1 MLRERHVRHAS
12 FSSKLKCV
20 DRCRVIVQVETVH
33 HLVIPSREEVCIVF
47 APRERKDVGRVTQE
61 PSARAIRTC
70 LWRAGSRVVIVV
82 QIADVNAHVVA
93 ATRHPL
99 P

>member
-1 MLRERHVRHAS
+1 M
-12 FSSKLKCV
+12 
-20 DRCRVIVQVETVH
+20 
-33 HLVIPSREEVCIVF
+33 VF

-99 P
+99 PRSARKCQCIDARAVPFDFV